1 MYPVINKWFNKMP
14 RMCQICGKTSVMES
28 ARKKLMSKYNPT
40 PKKRKRPNL
49 QKALIPADIKKKNFK
64 PYAGQKV
71 LACTKCI
78 KTLGK
83 D

>member
-1 MYPVINKWFNKMP
+1 MP
-14 RMCQICGKTSVMES
+14 RMCQICEKTSVMES

-49 QKALIPADIKKKNFK
+49 QIAFIPEDVKRKNFK
-64 PYAGQKV
+64 PHAGKKV
-71 LACTKCI
+71 IACTKCI

-83 D
+83 KEK